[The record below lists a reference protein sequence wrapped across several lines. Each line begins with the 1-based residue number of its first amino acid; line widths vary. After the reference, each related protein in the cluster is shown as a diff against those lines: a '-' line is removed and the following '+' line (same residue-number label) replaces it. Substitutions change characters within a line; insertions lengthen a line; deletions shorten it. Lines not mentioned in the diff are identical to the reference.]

1 MFAAD
6 DNEKK
11 KKKNLLHICH
21 NGKWKELIINQYLD
35 DNFI

>member
-11 KKKNLLHICH
+11 KKK
-21 NGKWKELIINQYLD
+21 KPVAYLSQWQMERID
-35 DNFI
+35 H